1 MNTQEDIQNRLF
13 EVGQRACTLLKF
25 PPEIDFVNEL
35 ARYGA
40 QRIEAYGFLNDEHK
54 IKLAEANF
62 EYLLMRFSDEISK
75 GQASSG
81 GPISVILHRLGL
93 CPLFPFC

>member
-35 ARYGA
+35 ALYGA
-40 QRIEAYGFLNDEHK
+40 QRIEAHGFLNDEHK
-54 IKLAEANF
+54 IRLAEANF
-62 EYLLMRFSDEISK
+62 GYLLLRFSEEISK
-75 GQASSG
+75 GEASSG
-81 GPISVILHRLGL
+81 GPISEILRMLGL